1 MTEENEISQ
10 DQLDLLNGLMG
21 ELDEA
26 SKSSGGF
33 SEENAINTCYL
44 ADGKFTA
51 RFFFD
56 HNKKLFHEG
65 WVYSGKT
72 TATNDKGEKYEKK
85 ILCVTPKDDD
95 PLKPIVALL
104 DDWHFKA
111 QYRAVIFADIID
123 IDLDNKDQEKYF
135 KKGLSRIVV
144 NKKFLSSLKE
154 SLAYL
159 AKKNPA
165 EAIASIDYDKPGYC
179 FEVTVVRGN
188 QGSVK
193 FTPDLLGSKH
203 TLDDAK
209 KALVKDLTDCK
220 WIIPV
225 AGSAENE
232 ANIHLMEEYYRG
244 VLNDRNDYTDPKKE
258 SETSEASEDST
269 SKNDVESVAEE
280 VVKDA
285 PVKEDP
291 KKEAPHE
298 ETAAER
304 IARLEAALAAEKNK
318 KA

>member
-1 MTEENEISQ
+1 MAEENEISQ

-95 PLKPIVALL
+95 PLRPIVTLL
-104 DDWHFKA
+104 DDWHFNA
-111 QYRAVIFADIID
+111 QYRAVIFAEILEV
-123 IDLDNKDQEKYF
+123 DLDNKDQEKYF
-135 KKGLSRIVV
+135 KKGLARIVV
-144 NKKFLSSLKE
+144 NKKFLSSLKD

-165 EAIASIDYDKPGYC
+165 EAIAAIDYNKPGYC

-193 FTPDLLGSKH
+193 FTPDLLGTKH

-209 KALVKDLTDCK
+209 KNLIKDLTDCK
-220 WIIPV
+220 WIIPI

-232 ANIHLMEEYYRG
+232 ANIHLMEEYYRS
-244 VLNDRNDYTDPKKE
+244 VLNDRNEYTDPKNKKSEEKE
-258 SETSEASEDST
+258 AEPKSE
-269 SKNDVESVAEE
+269 VESVAEE
-280 VVKDA
+280 VLKDA
-285 PVKEDP
+285 P
-291 KKEAPHE
+291 KKEEPKAEAAHE
-298 ETAAER
+298 ETAEER